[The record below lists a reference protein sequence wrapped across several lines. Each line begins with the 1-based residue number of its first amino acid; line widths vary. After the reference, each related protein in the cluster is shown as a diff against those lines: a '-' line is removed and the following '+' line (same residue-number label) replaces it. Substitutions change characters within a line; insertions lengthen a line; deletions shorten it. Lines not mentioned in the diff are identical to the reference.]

1 MIYLFAG
8 EDQYESYGRA
18 LLTAQNLAS
27 KSDSSINVVN
37 ADEISDINYILQLL
51 EGVDMFSSTGVLVL
65 KRFLN
70 NKKFVEYFFENFN
83 KLNEFEIVIWQDSKA
98 DTRLKFVKAVQTKKL
113 LFNYDLPKDGEMKNW
128 ISLKTKELSIPL
140 TPAQIT
146 FLFERIQFNKFAV
159 INELQK
165 LSTYIKAKSLKRI
178 EDSVLE
184 DILGLSV
191 KGDMWRFLD
200 YIGAKNKNKAIIE
213 FSKLTKYEENTQL
226 LISMIDREIRLMLQY
241 KYAKANGHDTSELKL
256 TPFILKKVA
265 DKARNFSENELKE
278 LLKKLFITD
287 LKIKSGLV
295 DEKTA
300 MLVYLAEL

>member
-200 YIGAKNKNKAIIE
+200 YIGAKNNNKAIIE

-256 TPFILKKVA
+256 APFILKKVA
-265 DKARNFSENELKE
+265 DKARNFSDNELKE